1 MFLVSFLRSEIII
14 IILTIGVVLFQK
26 RKKKSKSK
34 LDLQICKVNQGIV
47 LFLFGFSPTGHK
59 KFHLPQF
66 SKKIQPNS
74 RGINYKKKFYYSK

>member
-34 LDLQICKVNQGIV
+34 FPKKHYKNNVLISLRIV
-47 LFLFGFSPTGHK
+47 LFLFKKVYVPPAKRFQCLMPTLGHTGCI
-59 KFHLPQF
+59 FPE
-66 SKKIQPNS
+66 STE
-74 RGINYKKKFYYSK
+74 